1 MNAQFTQSGGYARHS
16 INITIVHNGVRYNA
30 AGFIVSAE
38 IKNKKINSYIGF
50 NANNFA
56 FYNPKNNRMEL
67 FMSAK
72 NGQFF
77 IREALIDKAMIR
89 KLALSEAIT
98 SNNYSPEKSGFIL
111 DVKNN
116 KLEIYGGNGGTTLT
130 NQNLYVK
137 DETGY
142 NVVIIGDITNE
153 R

>member
-1 MNAQFTQSGGYARHS
+1 
-16 INITIVHNGVRYNA
+16 
-30 AGFIVSAE
+30 
-38 IKNKKINSYIGF
+38 
-50 NANNFA
+50 
-56 FYNPKNNRMEL
+56 
-67 FMSAK
+67 
-72 NGQFF
+72 
-77 IREALIDKAMIR
+77 MIR
-89 KLALSEAIT
+89 KLALSEAII